1 MPQLFTNNARS
12 RLVGALG
19 SAADSFTIESPTAD
33 LFPVAN
39 TTDWLTPANWFKAVL
54 ESDLGQT
61 EIIYVGVRNSGSGV
75 FSNVQR
81 AREGT
86 VALTLPAGAVVGLR
100 LTALDVQAMIAAS
113 IAAVLLTGAQ
123 TIAGQKTFS
132 DTLVASGGLIG
143 DLQGNA
149 DTADIAGLA
158 NALVDG
164 IVIPE
169 DAEGTTAAA
178 KNASTLIATTA
189 FVDRLRSLLPS
200 ESGSTLQISDRG
212 AMKDISGTITIPA
225 GVFARGDVVTL
236 NSTVSSTVSL
246 LAGSGMVM
254 RLAGT
259 SLSGNRSVAG
269 YGVVTILFEGP
280 STCKVSG
287 AGVT

>member
-1 MPQLFTNNARS
+1 MQLFANNARS
-12 RLVGALG
+12 RLVGSLTTGAT
-19 SAADSFTIESPTAD
+19 SFTIESPTAD

-39 TTDWLTPANWFKAVL
+39 TTDWLTPGDWFKAVL
-54 ESDLGQT
+54 ESDLGQV
-61 EIIYVGVRNSGSGV
+61 EIIYVGVRNGGSGV

-81 AREGT
+81 GREGT
-86 VALTLPAGAVVGLR
+86 VPLALPAGAIVGVR
-100 LTALDVQAMIAAS
+100 LTAMDVQAMISAS

-123 TIAGQKTFS
+123 IIAGQKTFS
-132 DTLVASGGLIG
+132 APIEALGGVVG
-143 DLQGNA
+143 DLTGNA
-149 DTADIAGLA
+149 DTADLA
-158 NALVDG
+158 ALASALADG
-164 IVIPE
+164 IVIPA

-178 KNASTLIATTA
+178 KDASTLMATTA

-212 AMKDISGTITIPA
+212 AMKDISGTVTIPA
-225 GVFARGDVVTL
+225 GVFSRGDVVTL

-259 SLSGNRSVAG
+259 SVAGNRSIAG